1 MNILIIDT
9 DEAEQQ
15 LIKLCLKSKLLD
27 KIYTASNEP
36 LEDIPNIEYSDY
48 DDLCK
53 KAKALHID
61 IAITINI
68 EHIRN
73 NIAEIFQ
80 KNLINI
86 ICSDKKWSN
95 LETSRLVAKQLVNH
109 YTINTPQILKIP
121 ATFPVVLKTDSLKV
135 KKFAYT
141 MQELIELRNQIK
153 DETVY
158 IEEFLNGEEH
168 SLISMWDGKS
178 LLHFSP
184 NFKIT
189 EVQEDRLDLYKTK
202 LNFMLS
208 DERASFKGFLV
219 SKLLWAKNDWYV
231 LSYRM
236 SPNAD
241 EIKEIL
247 NHSSKD
253 FLYILNAIIYQKLN
267 EL

>member
-9 DEAEQQ
+9 GDAEQQ

-27 KIYTASNEP
+27 NIYTASNEP

-53 KAKALHID
+53 KAKDLYID
-61 IAITINI
+61 IAITVNI
-68 EHIRN
+68 EHIKN
-73 NIAEIFQ
+73 NIAEIFH

-121 ATFPVVLKTDSLKV
+121 ATFPVVIKSDSLKI
-135 KKFAYT
+135 KKIAHT
-141 MQELIELRNQIK
+141 MQELIGIK
-153 DETVY
+153 EKIAKETLF
-158 IEEFLNGEEH
+158 IEEYLKGEEY

-178 LLHFSP
+178 LLHFDTIP
-184 NFKIT
+184 NMT
-189 EVQEDRLDLYKTK
+189 EVQEDRLNLYKTK
-202 LNFMLS
+202 LTFMFS
-208 DERASFKGFLV
+208 DEKASFKGFIV
-219 SKLLWAKNDWYV
+219 SKLIWAKNDWYV

-236 SPNAD
+236 TPNVS

-247 NHSSKD
+247 NYSNKD

-267 EL
+267 EI